1 MIDNLGCRFIP
12 MHWLEIDISS
22 QVDISLIKL
31 CLDLYESCALS
42 IKFVFPIVYKA
53 VTYFL
58 HGIF

>member
-1 MIDNLGCRFIP
+1 